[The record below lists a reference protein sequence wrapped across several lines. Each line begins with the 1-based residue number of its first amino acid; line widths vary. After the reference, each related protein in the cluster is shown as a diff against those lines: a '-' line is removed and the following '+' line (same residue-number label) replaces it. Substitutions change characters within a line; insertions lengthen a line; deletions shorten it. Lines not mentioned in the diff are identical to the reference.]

1 MADSLP
7 VIEVSPASSTVS
19 FTTCSDLVIICKRTD
34 IKSTDAHFKEV
45 FSDRIPAE
53 KLEGFT
59 KMYGG
64 AIDGLDEESVKSW
77 AARQAYIALG
87 NMMHTAAMLGID
99 SCPME
104 GFDKEALGRIL
115 ELDSLAT

>member
-1 MADSLP
+1 
-7 VIEVSPASSTVS
+7 
-19 FTTCSDLVIICKRTD
+19 
-34 IKSTDAHFKEV
+34 
-45 FSDRIPAE
+45 
-53 KLEGFT
+53 
-59 KMYGG
+59 MYGG

-115 ELDSLAT
+115 ELDMHMHAVVLMPLGYSKAETPEKVRKKFEDVVEFR